1 MILIPG
7 DTTISPNVCDEV
19 FHLLMYFSTYDSLD
33 IRKQALVS
41 LGQFC
46 VQNDEHL
53 TRTELKEFY
62 CDLLKLDTVEPF
74 MKTSVMRNI
83 WLYLT
88 ESENLMHN
96 KEKDCEYFFCL

>member
-1 MILIPG
+1 
-7 DTTISPNVCDEV
+7 
-19 FHLLMYFSTYDSLD
+19 MYFSTYDSLE

-62 CDLLKLDTVEPF
+62 CELLKVDSVEPF

-88 ESENLMHN
+88 ESENIMHN
-96 KEKDCEYFFCL
+96 KEKDCKYILLK

>member
-1 MILIPG
+1 
-7 DTTISPNVCDEV
+7 
-19 FHLLMYFSTYDSLD
+19 MYFSTCDRLD
-33 IRKQALVS
+33 IRKQALVA

-46 VQNDEHL
+46 VQNDEYL

-62 CDLLKLDTVEPF
+62 CDLLKNTDKAEPF

-88 ESENLMHN
+88 ESENLMFN
-96 KEKDCEYFFCL
+96 KEKDCKCFFLL